1 MRITWTSSAWNDY
14 LYWQSVDKNKVKRI
28 NQLIK
33 ETVREP
39 FKGIGNP
46 EPLKHDLQG
55 FWSRRINGEHR
66 FVYSFD
72 SDTLSIVACRY
83 HY

>member
-1 MRITWTSSAWNDY
+1 MRITWTSSAWNDC

-46 EPLKHDLQG
+46 EPLKHDL
-55 FWSRRINGEHR
+55 
-66 FVYSFD
+66 
-72 SDTLSIVACRY
+72 
-83 HY
+83 